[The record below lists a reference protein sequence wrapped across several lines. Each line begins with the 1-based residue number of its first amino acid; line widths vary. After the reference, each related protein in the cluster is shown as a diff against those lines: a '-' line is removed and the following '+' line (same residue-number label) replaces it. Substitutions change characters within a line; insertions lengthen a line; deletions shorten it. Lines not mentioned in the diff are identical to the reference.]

1 MRQEIRLHAQS
12 RQQRGKQADDNQQK
26 DKRPHIA
33 PFADTEKQNQQR
45 GENKVKL
52 FFQRQ
57 RPDVLQRLFRRIRI
71 KIAAAAGKEQV
82 GGKQQGIDGG
92 FDVLAQIERQKENG
106 GNDRR
111 AKQYAGKDRQNAFGA
126 SFIKLEKRKAAVVN
140 LAADN
145 GRNQVSRQHEK
156 HIHAQKTARQ
166 PLGIDMKY
174 DDG

>member
-1 MRQEIRLHAQS
+1 MRQEIRLHAQG

-33 PFADTEKQNQQR
+33 PLTDTKKQNQQR

-57 RPDVLQRLFRRIRI
+57 RPNVLQRLFRRIRI
-71 KIAAAAGKEQV
+71 KITAAARKKQI
-82 GGKQQGIDGG
+82 GGKQQGKDGG
-92 FDVLAQIERQKENG
+92 FDVLAQIERQKEDG

-111 AKQYAGKDRQNAFGA
+111 AKQYAGKDRQDAFSA
-126 SFIKLEKRKAAVVN
+126 SFVKLEKRKAAVVN
-140 LAADN
+140 LTADN

-156 HIHAQKTARQ
+156 HIHTQETARQ

-174 DDG
+174 DDR